1 VRRADWSLHASRPGQ
16 AQCSQR
22 IDIDLRVNPGSVVV
36 LVPQQLS
43 DLRQGRARSEKLGSE
58 TVSEDMGA
66 AVCATFDSNAIEG
79 GLGDH
84 GDRTSGSKPDVRR
97 ECADEQ
103 PSARRLWAAA
113 AQICNDGRAN
123 VWRYRHPCTLS
134 ALGANEYLA
143 GAPVDIIERERRDL
157 VGPQAE
163 LGQQLCGVLGYVAHE
178 QIDAVSAQIWEP
190 RATYR

>member
-1 VRRADWSLHASRPGQ
+1 MA
-16 AQCSQR
+16 
-22 IDIDLRVNPGSVVV
+22 

-66 AVCATFDSNAIEG
+66 AVCATFDSNAIES

-84 GDRTSGSKPDVRR
+84 GDRTSGSKADVWR

-103 PSARRLWAAA
+103 PSARRLWAAI
-113 AQICNDGRAN
+113 AQICNNGRAN

-143 GAPVDIIERERRDL
+143 GAPVDIIERERRHL
-157 VGPQAE
+157 VGSQADPYLDGPSAHRLYRAVGSKDKQIAVFVDGYHGWDLLE
-163 LGQQLCGVLGYVAHE
+163 DAPYRKQVRALILGWIKAR
-178 QIDAVSAQIWEP
+178 S
-190 RATYR
+190 

>member
-1 VRRADWSLHASRPGQ
+1 MA
-16 AQCSQR
+16 
-22 IDIDLRVNPGSVVV
+22 

-43 DLRQGRARSEKLGSE
+43 DLRQGRARSEKLGGE
-58 TVSEDMGA
+58 TVSENMGA
-66 AVCATFDSNAIEG
+66 TVCATFDSNAIESD
-79 GLGDH
+79 LGDH
-84 GDRTSGSKPDVRR
+84 GDRTSRSKADVWR

-103 PSARRLWAAA
+103 PSARRLWAAI

-157 VGPQAE
+157 VCPQAE
-163 LGQQLCGVLGYVAHE
+163 LGQQQQNGVVAPPHHRLSVATVE
-178 QIDAVSAQIWEP
+178 SLPHLSGRQIGRQSCELP
-190 RATYR
+190 SSH